1 MYTSGEFYKIEI
13 EKLLIE
19 QTQILESN
27 EKIKKEYNALQT
39 DFQTQF
45 CSRKLSDQTRLP
57 YWCLRPLFL
66 MLFFVQNW
74 HSIWKAQK
82 ALEKI
87 SNFATMISESYNQ
100 DDAEEIENIMK
111 LASQM
116 GSSLKLNH
124 EPDEAWA
131 IFSDLYHE
139 T

>member
-1 MYTSGEFYKIEI
+1 
-13 EKLLIE
+13 
-19 QTQILESN
+19 
-27 EKIKKEYNALQT
+27 
-39 DFQTQF
+39 
-45 CSRKLSDQTRLP
+45 
-57 YWCLRPLFL
+57 
-66 MLFFVQNW
+66 
-74 HSIWKAQK
+74 
-82 ALEKI
+82 
-87 SNFATMISESYNQ
+87 MISESYNQ